1 MYVKLGGFFNV
12 INFRISYIEFHLP
25 FYCPVA
31 VYCESLLQLPQLS
44 IIFTILDA

>member
-1 MYVKLGGFFNV
+1 MYVKLDFIFFYV

-31 VYCESLLQLPQLS
+31 VYCEILQLP
-44 IIFTILDA
+44 